1 MVAHCRGDDVMKNR
15 YYIEMTDTFGGEAN
29 YCWVNRFIVS
39 ASTPR
44 GAMRRVC
51 ARTGDR
57 VQCVDQYN
65 DPQTWDSTIGCI
77 RYFVEWIDD
86 ARMDELKIN
95 YIAIEVIK

>member
-1 MVAHCRGDDVMKNR
+1 MKNR
-15 YYIEMTDTFGGEAN
+15 YYIEMTDTYGGEAN

-51 ARTGDR
+51 NRTGDR
-57 VQCVDQYN
+57 VRCVDQYN
-65 DPQTWDSTIGCI
+65 VPQTWDSTIGCI

-95 YIAIEVIK
+95 YIAIEVIE